1 MTDYDRIAQAI
12 DFIVQHAGQQP
23 SLDEIAA
30 QVHLSPFHFQR
41 LFSRWA
47 GVTPKRFLQV
57 LTVDRAKALLAQELP
72 LLEVSL
78 AVGLSGASRLH
89 DHFVQLEAVTP
100 GEFKRGGEGLEIR
113 HALRPSPFGPV
124 FVAHTPRGLCSLAFV
139 DDHHPMTEPLARLQK
154 LWPQAR
160 LVDDPASGQ
169 ALVDRVFGGP
179 ARADRPLSLHVQ
191 GTNFQIQ
198 VWQAL
203 LQLPPGRLTTYGQLA
218 EQLGRPGAA
227 RAVGQA
233 VGHNPLAFVIP
244 CHRVIQRSGQLGGYH
259 WGPTRKHAIHAW
271 ESARWAA

>member
-1 MTDYDRIAQAI
+1 MTDYDRIARAI
-12 DFIVQHAGQQP
+12 AFIVQQADQQP
-23 SLDEIAA
+23 SLEAIAA

-57 LTVDRAKALLAQELP
+57 LTVQRAKALLAQSQSMLD
-72 LLEVSL
+72 VSL
-78 AVGLSGASRLH
+78 AVGLSGPSRLH

-100 GEFKRGGEGLEIR
+100 GEFKRGGEGLVIR
-113 HALRPSPFGPV
+113 HALCPSPFGMV
-124 FVAHTPRGLCSLAFV
+124 FVAHTPRGVCSLAFV
-139 DDHHPMTEPLARLQK
+139 DEQHPVQAPLQRLQHT
-154 LWPQAR
+154 WPSAE
-160 LVDDPASGQ
+160 LVEDAASGQ
-169 ALVDRVFGGP
+169 ALVEQVFGGP
-179 ARADRPLSLHVQ
+179 ARADRPLSLHVS
-191 GTNFQIQ
+191 GTNFQTQ

-203 LQLPPGRLTTYGQLA
+203 LHLPPGQLTTYGQLA

-233 VGHNPLAFVIP
+233 VGHNPVAFVIP
-244 CHRVIQRSGQLGGYH
+244 CHRVIQGSGQLGGYH